1 MPEKRPIKPSAF
13 SCWYILWHDKVNRN
27 GKMKIKQMSCHLGA
41 FSSAPPSCQ
50 ISSKPPFNTF
60 SITYNNNSD
69 DLHWEP
75 GAGRPAT
82 GLCNSMQ
89 CAHTSLQTVY
99 QSTSSITPPEKLIFT
114 SVILQKQNR
123 SFIWIPLVSIES
135 EKKVRGNKDDVSWE
149 LILLLSLSVIQNYN
163 YKFLEENGNK
173 SK

>member
-13 SCWYILWHDKVNRN
+13 NCWYILWHDKVNRN
-27 GKMKIKQMSCHLGA
+27 GKMKIKQMSCHFGA

-50 ISSKPPFNTF
+50 ISSKRPFNKF

-89 CAHTSLQTVY
+89 RAHTSLQTVY
-99 QSTSSITPPEKLIFT
+99 QSTSSITPPEKPNWSLYQESCRSKTGVSSGFFSWASSKKKR
-114 SVILQKQNR
+114 SVKIKTM
-123 SFIWIPLVSIES
+123 SP
-135 EKKVRGNKDDVSWE
+135 GSWY
-149 LILLLSLSVIQNYN
+149 SC
-163 YKFLEENGNK
+163 
-173 SK
+173 